1 MFPYKQTRCK
11 ECDAMLWSAHAKTVC
26 LCPDC
31 EVVDS
36 DVTKDLEERL
46 EDAVN

>member
-1 MFPYKQTRCK
+1 MFPYKQVRCT
-11 ECDAMLWSAHAKTVC
+11 ECDAMLWSNHAKAIC

-36 DVTKDLEERL
+36 DILQDLEERL
-46 EDAVN
+46 EEVLK